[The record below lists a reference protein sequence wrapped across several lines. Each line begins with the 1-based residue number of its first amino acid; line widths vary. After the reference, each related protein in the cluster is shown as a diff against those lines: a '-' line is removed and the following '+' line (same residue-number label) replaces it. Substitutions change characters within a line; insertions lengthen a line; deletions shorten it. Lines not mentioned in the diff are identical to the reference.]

1 MAFPI
6 AIRRAMACPIS
17 FAVFIFSGFAPRFD
31 AIVDPSSRFRRGI
44 LSHLAA
50 AMQLWFRKGA

>member
-1 MAFPI
+1 
-6 AIRRAMACPIS
+6 MACPIS